1 MRKSRSTE
9 EKIIAVLAEQE
20 RGIGTAEVCRN
31 TGLAV
36 RHFTNGRRNLAGSMS
51 PRRAS

>member
-36 RHFTNGRRNLAGSMS
+36 RRCAIISRSSDGPKA
-51 PRRAS
+51 AAV